1 MPLLAVSG
9 YSENASP
16 IDFSVSSQQ
25 QQQQQ
30 SHFLQRDV
38 KTESASSTSADLQH
52 QHQQQ
57 QLLLMGSDPS
67 KLPQLLNPVDLDQSI
82 SKYLAA
88 NGAANDGGNVGSGE
102 PPSVDQART
111 NIDTDELR
119 FAPATNKILLHDYD
133 CLR

>member
-1 MPLLAVSG
+1 MSG

-30 SHFLQRDV
+30 QHQSLFLQRDV
-38 KTESASSTSADLQH
+38 KMESASSDLQ
-52 QHQQQ
+52 QH
-57 QLLLMGSDPS
+57 QLLLGSDPS

-88 NGAANDGGNVGSGE
+88 NGTDGE
-102 PPSVDQART
+102 PPSVDQA
-111 NIDTDELR
+111 
-119 FAPATNKILLHDYD
+119 
-133 CLR
+133 

>member
-9 YSENASP
+9 YSGNASP

-38 KTESASSTSADLQH
+38 KTESASSTSADLQ
-52 QHQQQ
+52 QHHQQ

-88 NGAANDGGNVGSGE
+88 NGAANDGGSGGNGGGE
-102 PPSVDQART
+102 PPSVDQARK

-119 FAPATNKILLHDYD
+119 FAP
-133 CLR
+133 

>member
-25 QQQQQ
+25 QQQ

-38 KTESASSTSADLQH
+38 KTESASFSADL

-67 KLPQLLNPVDLDQSI
+67 KLPQLLSPVDLDQSI

-88 NGAANDGGNVGSGE
+88 NGAANDGSGGNGGGE

-119 FAPATNKILLHDYD
+119 FAP
-133 CLR
+133 